1 MGLRGGLSLVKHL
14 SYTHKDLR
22 LIPRIRMKSQARS
35 CTSVSPALR
44 AETRRALEPTGQPE
58 SASSRVSERQLQI
71 IQWGTVDKDPD
82 VDL

>member
-14 SYTHKDLR
+14 SYTHKDLS
-22 LIPRIRMKSQARS
+22 LIPRTHMKSQA
-35 CTSVSPALR
+35 PR
-44 AETRRALEPTGQPE
+44 AETRRALEPTGRPE

-71 IQWGTVDKDPD
+71 IQWGAMDEDPD